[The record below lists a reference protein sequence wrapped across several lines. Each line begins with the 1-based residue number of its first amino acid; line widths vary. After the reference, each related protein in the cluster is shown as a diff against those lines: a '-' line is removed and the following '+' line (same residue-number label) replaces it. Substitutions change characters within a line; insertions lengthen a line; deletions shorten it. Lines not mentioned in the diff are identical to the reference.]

1 MQHSNCR
8 TDFLNRRKANDEA
21 HEAAH
26 KSGRECPS
34 CPNCPSFL
42 SRARRITLSPLDAP
56 PRRDLLTIHL
66 PFDSTE
72 PAPVTKRTVPGPRDG
87 FTLENVKTEILTAVP
102 YDIVREGIKY

>member
-34 CPNCPSFL
+34 RPTRPSFL
-42 SRARRITLSPLDAP
+42 SRAVAPLCRP
-56 PRRDLLTIHL
+56 STPLPGRDLLTIHL